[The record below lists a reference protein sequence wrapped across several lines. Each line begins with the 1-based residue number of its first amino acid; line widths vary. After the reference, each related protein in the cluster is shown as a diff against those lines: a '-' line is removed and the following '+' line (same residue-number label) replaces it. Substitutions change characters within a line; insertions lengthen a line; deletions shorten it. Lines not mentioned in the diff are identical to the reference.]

1 MDDELPPLARDS
13 VSPPRRLMHAPDLG
27 PAPSVPDVDANI
39 GRKDLRYDALVEAVR
54 RQNWACAKRKKRK
67 ALPVKRSTEDVESQS
82 TAFSTSTGIQIAQ
95 IKKCCEF
102 IDQTFGDGD
111 GEISLPELEA
121 AFRRMRRERAAVRL
135 RERR

>member
-1 MDDELPPLARDS
+1 M
-13 VSPPRRLMHAPDLG
+13 
-27 PAPSVPDVDANI
+27 PDVDANI

-121 AFRRMRRERAAVRL
+121 AFRG
-135 RERR
+135 

>member
-1 MDDELPPLARDS
+1 MPARLPRAHKMDDELPPLSRDS

-67 ALPVKRSTEDVESQS
+67 APPVKRSTEDVESQS

-111 GEISLPELEA
+111 GEISLP
-121 AFRRMRRERAAVRL
+121 
-135 RERR
+135 